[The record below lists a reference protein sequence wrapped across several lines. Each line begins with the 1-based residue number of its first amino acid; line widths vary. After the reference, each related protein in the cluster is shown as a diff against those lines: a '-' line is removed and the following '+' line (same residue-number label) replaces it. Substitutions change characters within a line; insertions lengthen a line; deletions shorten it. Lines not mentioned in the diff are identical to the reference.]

1 MMMKIHEKKTEPKM
15 AVVAQGVD
23 MPDAYAISR
32 RPHEHPLFERQEAT
46 YEPSLLN

>member
-1 MMMKIHEKKTEPKM
+1 MMKKIHEKKTEPKM

-23 MPDAYAISR
+23 MPDACAISR
-32 RPHEHPLFERQEAT
+32 HPHEHPLFERQEST